1 MSMRAPRPL
10 RKGIVIALDPP
21 VLDLGRHAAIDVPR
35 ALADAYDTHQV
46 GDRLLVRFATAMGAE
61 QKRDLIEGGG
71 FVGIDAPSIDTPRGA
86 EHLRIERAR
95 TLPDRVGPQ
104 LRVLLCGLNPSLYAA
119 DVGVGFARPGNR
131 FWPAALASGLLTVDR
146 DPRHALDAHG
156 IGMTDL
162 VKRATARAD
171 ELSRNE
177 YVTGAARVA
186 RLCHLLEPRVLC
198 VVGLTGWRIG
208 VDKLAATGPQPES
221 IGRTL
226 VYVMPN
232 PSGLNAHVTVGDL
245 AEHFRIVGAL
255 AGQA

>member
-1 MSMRAPRPL
+1 MRAPPPL
-10 RKGIVIALDPP
+10 RKGIVIAFDPR
-21 VLDLGRHAAIDVPR
+21 VLDLGHHAAIGVPR

-46 GDRLLVRFATAMGAE
+46 GDRLLVRFAATMGAE
-61 QKRDLIEGGG
+61 QQRDLIEGGG
-71 FVGIDAPSIDTPRGA
+71 FVGIDAPKINTPGSA
-86 EHLRIERAR
+86 GHVWIERAR
-95 TLPDRVGPQ
+95 TLPDRAGPQ

-146 DPRHALDAHG
+146 DPRHALDADG

-208 VDKLAATGPQPES
+208 VDKHAATGQQPES

-232 PSGLNAHVTVGDL
+232 PSGLNAHVTVDDL
-245 AEHFRIVGAL
+245 TEHFRIVGAL
-255 AGQA
+255 ADEA